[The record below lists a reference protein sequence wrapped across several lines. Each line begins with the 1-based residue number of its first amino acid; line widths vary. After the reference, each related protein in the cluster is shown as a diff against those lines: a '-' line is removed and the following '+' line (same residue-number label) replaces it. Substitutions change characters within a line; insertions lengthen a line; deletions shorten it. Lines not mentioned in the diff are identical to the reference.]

1 MKKKKEVDISIY
13 LTTYY
18 AVYYTS
24 YGMWIIT
31 MGGISLYSTLTIV
44 EKVAYEFTIIIQRSW
59 IPAGFFFIKDAHHLF
74 YFDTIII
81 TFKN

>member
-59 IPAGFFFIKDAHHLF
+59 IPAGFFLLLKMHIIYFIL
-74 YFDTIII
+74 TQ
-81 TFKN
+81 